1 MLRLSPDMLSAIGG
15 TPLVRLRKLVPAGS
29 ARVVV
34 KLESA
39 NPTGSMK
46 DRMARAAIEAAEA
59 SGRLGP
65 GDTIVEYTGGT
76 TGVSLAFVSA
86 VKGYRMEIVFSD
98 AFSAEKGLMM
108 RALGAH
114 LTVIPSG
121 GKGITEA
128 VIRAMIEAAREIAAR
143 PGTFWTD
150 QLNNHDAAAG
160 YHDLG
165 DEIWEQSGGAVDAFV
180 MSIGSA
186 HCIHGVSRALRRH
199 RPELQVA
206 AVEPAESAVLSGR
219 ASGSHRIDGIGIG
232 FVPPLW
238 HPDEVDEIL
247 AVSTSESMAMVR
259 RLAREEGIFA
269 GTSTGTNVVA
279 ALRVA
284 ERLGPR
290 ATVATIVVDSG
301 LRYLSTDLFEDR

>member
-15 TPLVRLRKLVPAGS
+15 TPLVRLRNVVPAGC

-59 SGRLGP
+59 AGRLRP
-65 GDTIVEYTGGT
+65 GDTVVEYTGGT
-76 TGVSLAFVSA
+76 TGVSLAFVCA

-98 AFSAEKGLMM
+98 AFSPEKGQVM
-108 RALGAH
+108 RALGAR
-114 LTVIPSG
+114 LIVLPSG
-121 GKGITEA
+121 GRGITEA
-128 VIRAMIEAAREIAAR
+128 VIRGMIEKARELAAR
-143 PGTFWTD
+143 PGTYWTD
-150 QLNNHDAAAG
+150 QLNNHDASGG
-160 YHDLG
+160 YHELG
-165 DEIWEQSGGAVDAFV
+165 EEIWEQTGGAVDAFV
-180 MSIGSA
+180 MSVGTA
-186 HCIHGVSRALRRH
+186 HCLHGAARALRRH

-206 AVEPAESAVLSGR
+206 AVEPAESAVLAGG
-219 ASGSHRIDGIGIG
+219 ASGAHRIDGIGIG
-232 FVPPLW
+232 YVPPLW
-238 HPDEVDEIL
+238 HPDEVDELL
-247 AVSTSESMAMVR
+247 AVSTAESVAMSR

-290 ATVATIVVDSG
+290 ATVATIAVDSG
-301 LRYLSTDLFEDR
+301 LRYLSGDLFDGR